1 MAMTREEEAQKAYVK
16 LLTGQGVSQRV
27 LVQREFIIIRLS
39 AFLKDIP
46 CDGTHYRQAVDRF
59 IGSIDAAEIPTV
71 LPVIREFFS
80 FWLGDIK
87 AIAAMSQAKVF
98 HGSPATPT
106 LTQDELFKQWYELDK
121 TPLQAQEQQ
130 IFDTFAAAAST
141 QHSDENTLKERL
153 RMAKFLL
160 VSLRPVSYKQSYSY
174 RQTVDRNLPL
184 FTAIGIQHA
193 FLSLSREFYAFWR
206 GESVNMPTDKV
217 HVLRPRDFAIAA

>member
-1 MAMTREEEAQKAYVK
+1 MTMTREEEAQKAYVK

-39 AFLKDIP
+39 AFLKEIP

-80 FWLGDIK
+80 FWVRDIK

-98 HGSPATPT
+98 HGTAATPT
-106 LTQDELFKQWYELDK
+106 LTQDELFKHWYELDK
-121 TPLQAQEQQ
+121 TPLSPQEQRVFEAFSQ
-130 IFDTFAAAAST
+130 TTSLRSA
-141 QHSDENTLKERL
+141 EPEVRKERL

-160 VSLRPVSYKQSYSY
+160 VSLRHVSHKQSHSY
-174 RQTVDRNLPL
+174 RQMVDRNLPL

-193 FLSLSREFYAFWR
+193 FLSLSREFYYCWR
-206 GESVNMPTDKV
+206 GDTLKAPAEQASILQPS
-217 HVLRPRDFAIAA
+217 AIALAA